1 MSSIAV
7 PKVRQRNH
15 SLTCKVSTS
24 FQGLT
29 RACSETDS
37 LDSDPNIRM
46 IALFDNEEV
55 LSVTQS
61 HYILAS
67 VFMFL

>member
-1 MSSIAV
+1 VKQIN
-7 PKVRQRNH
+7 R
-15 SLTCKVSTS
+15 SLTRKVSTS

-37 LDSDPNIRM
+37 LDSEPHVRM

-55 LSVTQS
+55 PSVTQS
-61 HYILAS
+61 HYSLAS
-67 VFMFL
+67 VFMFVYMYI